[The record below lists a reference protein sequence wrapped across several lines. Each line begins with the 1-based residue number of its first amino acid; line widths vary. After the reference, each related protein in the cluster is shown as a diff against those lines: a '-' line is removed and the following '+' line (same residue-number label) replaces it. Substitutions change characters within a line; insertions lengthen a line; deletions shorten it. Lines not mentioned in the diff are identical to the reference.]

1 MQNMTEV
8 LKDKVQQILNKALPM
23 ISEYQLILE
32 GDKSIQP
39 RQDQSVLELFLQNL
53 LEKLADSKVC
63 IKVQNIYLKF
73 FDIQ

>member
-1 MQNMTEV
+1 
-8 LKDKVQQILNKALPM
+8 M

>member
-63 IKVQNIYLKF
+63 IKVQNI
-73 FDIQ
+73 